1 MSFHR
6 EGSRKQDDKPL
17 ESREKKRAAQ
27 RRYSESHKEQI
38 KEYRRRKWETD
49 PAYREKQRVRSRRSQ
64 RRTRFRKIYGI
75 SEADYDVMFARQ
87 RGACAIC
94 RRTGERLCVDHCHL
108 IRRVRS
114 LLCIKCNSGLGFF
127 NDDRA
132 LLLAAAAYLQAHATR
147 NRRSKPIRCASAK
160 KRKRSRA
167 HADDRTKVAGRRRS
181 PARRGQNRR
190 KRSSPARPAPR
201 STPAPRARWKR

>member
-1 MSFHR
+1 VFSFR
-6 EGSRKQDDKPL
+6 DWSATKDDKDL
-17 ESREKKRAAQ
+17 ERVEKRRASR

-49 PAYREKQRVRSRRSQ
+49 LAYREKQRVRSRRSQ

-75 SEADYDVMFARQ
+75 SEADYEVMFARQ

-94 RRTGERLCVDHCHL
+94 KRTGERLCVDHCHL

-132 LLLAAAAYLQAHATR
+132 LLLAAAAYLQTHATR

-160 KRKRSRA
+160 KRKPSRA
-167 HADDRTKVAGRRRS
+167 HADDRTKVGGRRRS
-181 PARRGQNRR
+181 PARRARDGR
-190 KRSSPARPAPR
+190 KRSSPARPTPR
-201 STPAPRARWKR
+201 ATPAPRARCKR

>member
-1 MSFHR
+1 VFSFR
-6 EGSRKQDDKPL
+6 DWSTGQRDKDLERLERRRASR
-17 ESREKKRAAQ
+17 

-64 RRTRFRKIYGI
+64 RRTRFREIYGI

-94 RRTGERLCVDHCHL
+94 KRTGERLCVDHCHL

-114 LLCIKCNSGLGFF
+114 LLCTKCNSGLGFF

-147 NRRSKPIRCASAK
+147 NRRSKSIRCVSAK
-160 KRKRSRA
+160 KTKRSRA
-167 HADDRTKVAGRRRS
+167 HADDRTKAGGRRRS
-181 PARRGQNRR
+181 PAGRGRNGRT
-190 KRSSPARPAPR
+190 RSSPARPAPR
-201 STPAPRARWKR
+201 STPAPRARSRR